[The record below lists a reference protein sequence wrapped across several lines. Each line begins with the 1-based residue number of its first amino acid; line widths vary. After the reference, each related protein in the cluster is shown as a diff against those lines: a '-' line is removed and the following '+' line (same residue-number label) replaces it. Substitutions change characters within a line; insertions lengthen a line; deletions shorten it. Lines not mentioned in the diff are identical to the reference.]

1 MDLQTLSEKVY
12 FGLCYGIGTSEQV
25 TIRRDVLDIREILN
39 HRKLRDDYVDMRS
52 GSKREGFRLKDS
64 DMDTMI
70 WPNNHRVLWYFV
82 QAMVYN
88 KHIYA
93 LIVCDSSES
102 PPGFTL
108 LWLHLERAPNIVFSS
123 CVRMN
128 GFLYISSA
136 KYRSNTCFRRQ
147 PDSIVHG
154 PCISGN
160 FEGEIDYDEARCF
173 VSDFWPPSASLWID
187 RCHSWPS
194 PQVVD
199 DIIRGGCHFVAIGSK
214 HGNHADNEWRIS
226 FSRAE
231 QKLVYTMNHA
241 QFLTYALLKLFV
253 KEFNQESSEE
263 EKLLCSY
270 HMKTVMFWAI
280 QQNTRAQW
288 CPQNLLP
295 NFWICFKLLLK
306 WVYEGI
312 CPNFFIPENNMFLNK
327 VYGAAQRN
335 LFARLYSLYEKGNT
349 FLLESPFINSYF
361 YNIGCSSE
369 VEDLPICEVRLDIE
383 LFREIS
389 GNTFLLESPFIN
401 SYFYNIGCSSEVEDL
416 PICEVRLDIELF
428 REIFENNSLHYVDI
442 RCCIGNLNMAQEL
455 IRSPLTPRQI
465 AILQKITSTVLQESA
480 FMLHDMYRNTP
491 KTNKNVYNADKMSCY
506 MLKLAAKFGFVSD
519 LLYIALYFYRTLRYK
534 EALCVLAMT
543 KVKLAYPGLM
553 YMGIVDH
560 RKYTE
565 AVGGQSFSTKMRRAV
580 AQNIILDNNIF
591 YITELIPEQQS
602 GLRNNRKLL
611 RIPAA
616 VLLHM
621 LEFLCCREVQPLKA
635 QAALDDLQKLV
646 HYDQGW
652 FVDKGLENI
661 SWEIL
666 GICQEI
672 AGNYPAA
679 LYSYQ
684 QALRHLGYP
693 EIQTATMQ
701 RIKDLHNTI
710 RRFLVT
716 TGLFPFAGALL

>member
-1 MDLQTLSEKVY
+1 MEL
-12 FGLCYGIGTSEQV
+12 GL
-25 TIRRDVLDIREILN
+25 LN
-39 HRKLRDDYVDMRS
+39 
-52 GSKREGFRLKDS
+52 
-64 DMDTMI
+64 
-70 WPNNHRVLWYFV
+70 
-82 QAMVYN
+82 
-88 KHIYA
+88 
-93 LIVCDSSES
+93 
-102 PPGFTL
+102 
-108 LWLHLERAPNIVFSS
+108 
-123 CVRMN
+123 
-128 GFLYISSA
+128 SA

-147 PDSIVHG
+147 SDSIVHG
-154 PCISGN
+154 PCISGT

-173 VSDFWPPSASLWID
+173 VSEFWPPSASLWID

-194 PQVVD
+194 PHVVD

-253 KEFNQESSEE
+253 KEFNQESSKE

-270 HMKTVMFWAI
+270 HMKTVIFWAI

-295 NFWICFKLLLK
+295 NFWVCFKLLLK

-361 YNIGCSSE
+361 YNIGYLYNPKFFVGSCSE
-369 VEDLPICEVRLDIE
+369 VDDLPISEVMLDIE

-389 GNTFLLESPFIN
+389 
-401 SYFYNIGCSSEVEDL
+401 
-416 PICEVRLDIELF
+416 
-428 REIFENNSLHYVDI
+428 ENDSLHYVDI
-442 RCCIGNLNMAQEL
+442 RCCIGNLNMAQQL
-455 IRSPLTPRQI
+455 IRSPLTPLQI

-480 FMLHDMYRNTP
+480 FMLHDMYRNTYRV
-491 KTNKNVYNADKMSCY
+491 NKYVYNADKMSCY

-543 KVKLAYPGLM
+543 KVKLAHPGLM

-565 AVGGQSFSTKMRRAV
+565 AVGGQSFSTKMRRVV
-580 AQNIILDNNIF
+580 AQNITLDNNIF

-602 GLRNNRKLL
+602 GLRNKRKLL

-621 LEFLCCREVQPLKA
+621 LEVLCYREVDPMNSQKA
-635 QAALDDLQKLV
+635 LYNLQILV
-646 HYDQGW
+646 HHDQGRL
-652 FVDKGLENI
+652 VDEKLKNI

-672 AGNYPAA
+672 AGNYQAA
-679 LYSYQ
+679 LFSYH

-693 EIQTATMQ
+693 KIQTATIQ